1 MGWIVPGI
9 ERTPEKRAA
18 DLKEM
23 ARLRLFGHSQTEIAE
38 RLGIGQ
44 ATVSRDLAEI
54 VKGWKAEAVSDM
66 DEIKA
71 KELAK
76 LDALEVEAYGAWVGS
91 KKESQKTVVEER
103 PGKGTKDD
111 KPDRGGNLGKFIKIE
126 KQTSDGD
133 PRFLQALLAIQDR
146 RAKILGFDVPVKFD
160 GTVTNKATID
170 ASALSDAALEE
181 ILAARDAMAAAE
193 KLAAEK
199 ADKPESK
206 PDDSGPEN

>member
-1 MGWIVPGI
+1 VPGI
-9 ERTPEKRAA
+9 ERTNEQRAA

-23 ARLRLFGHSQTEIAE
+23 ARLRLFGNSQTAIAE
-38 RLGIGQ
+38 KLGISQ

-54 VKGWKAEAVSDM
+54 VKGWKAEAVADM

-76 LDALEVEAYGAWVGS
+76 LDALEVEAYEAWQGS

-103 PGKGTKDD
+103 PGRNTSDEKPGKGA
-111 KPDRGGNLGKFIKIE
+111 NAGKFIKVE

-146 RAKILGFDVPVKFD
+146 RAKIQGFDVPVKFD
-160 GTVTNKATID
+160 GTVTNKATIN
-170 ASALSDAALEE
+170 ASALSDSALAE
-181 ILAARDAMAAAE
+181 IMAARDALAAAQ
-193 KLAAEK
+193 AAQD
-199 ADKPESK
+199 ATPAT
-206 PDDSGPEN
+206 PDDSDSTEN